1 MNISI
6 NIWSGELY
14 VGNIEFVVITLMYVN
29 ARMVWNGMS
38 IASVIDDVLGKWV
51 GMCSPIAGPAP
62 RCGLGSI

>member
-6 NIWSGELY
+6 NIWSEELY

-38 IASVIDDVLGKWV
+38 IASVIV
-51 GMCSPIAGPAP
+51 M
-62 RCGLGSI
+62 